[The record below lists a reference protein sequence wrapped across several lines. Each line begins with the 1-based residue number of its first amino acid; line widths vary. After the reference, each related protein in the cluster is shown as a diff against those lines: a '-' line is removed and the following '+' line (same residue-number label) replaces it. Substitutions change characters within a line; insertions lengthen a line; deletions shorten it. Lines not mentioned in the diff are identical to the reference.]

1 MDKEKI
7 IEEIYKVQ
15 SRLETL
21 FADIQDDLDNLKD
34 EIKEEPLQDRL
45 LKELTRLQQANITPV
60 VIYMKESLY
69 EDFYNEQYASYV
81 ACNQKIN
88 KLYFNGF
95 LVYPVRDT
103 EGRDFLIGI

>member
-45 LKELTRLQQANITPV
+45 LKEITRLQQANITPV
-60 VIYMKESLY
+60 VIYMNKSIY
-69 EDFYNEQYASYV
+69 EDFYNDVYASYV
-81 ACNQKIN
+81 ACNQKVH
-88 KLYFNGF
+88 KVCFNDI
-95 LVYPVRDT
+95 LVCPVCDT